1 MNINYRLEKK
11 VEDVIDKNPQD
22 VTFELI
28 GKIGSY
34 LFNDIKDMKEWAE
47 HSPNATVNLSVSYD
61 SEGAKVHEPSE
72 EQRQQLSALSHIHKR
87 IMDKMKESTDGME
100 AVNCAILINYVTAM
114 MDEIENE
121 KDTQE

>member
-1 MNINYRLEKK
+1 MKINYRLEKK

-34 LFNDIKDMKEWAE
+34 LFNDIQNMKEWAE
-47 HSPNATVNLSVSYD
+47 QSPNATVNLSVSYD
-61 SEGAKVHEPSE
+61 SEGATEHEPSE
-72 EQRQQLSALSHIHKR
+72 EQCQQLSALSKIHKR
-87 IMDKMKESTDGME
+87 LMDKMKESTDGME
-100 AVNCAILINYVTAM
+100 AVNYAVLINHVTAM

-121 KDTQE
+121 TETKQ